1 MTLCTFQTTAAPS
14 TKRRKV
20 QGAKKGKAERVMDK
34 AVDSFLKFQAVAEE
48 KFYKHEQQQWE
59 KEKELEEKRRRED
72 REHEI
77 FMMQLLGLMLQKDS
91 HHSRPDTQPFDDD
104 F

>member
-1 MTLCTFQTTAAPS
+1 MCIFQTTAAPS

-34 AVDSFLKFQAVAEE
+34 AVDSFPKFQALAEE
-48 KFYKHEQQQWE
+48 RFYKHEQQQWE

-77 FMMQLLGLMLQKDS
+77 CMMQLFGQMLQKDS
-91 HHSRPDTQPFDDD
+91 HHSQPDTQPFDDD